1 MTTLLIKLNGAPDDE
16 VAELRQL
23 LTDNAIEFYETDA
36 GRWGISV
43 AALWL
48 SDDTQL
54 EQARSLIDDYQ
65 HRRAIRVRAEHEAQR
80 LAGTH
85 ETLLS
90 RFMAEPLKM
99 VLYMILIIV
108 VAYLALMPFLGQH

>member
-1 MTTLLIKLNGAPDDE
+1 MATLLIKLNGAPDDE

-23 LTDNAIEFYETDA
+23 LNEHAIDFYETDA

-48 SDDTQL
+48 SDDAQL
-54 EQARSLIDDYQ
+54 DEARSLVDGYQ
-65 HRRAIRVRAEHEAQR
+65 QQRAARARAEHEAQR
-80 LAGTH
+80 QAGAH

-90 RFMAEPLKM
+90 RFVKDPIK
-99 VLYMILIIV
+99 VLLYLLLIAAIL
-108 VAYLALMPFLGQH
+108 YFSLMPFVGAM